1 MKIETTDIYRS
12 LRLLLEKKFQDIKV
26 QIKDVKNP
34 HPPCLY
40 IKFISGTNTQT
51 ATEYENN
58 TCSFDIIYF
67 SEQEKLQ
74 DLLSIEKEL
83 KKIFKYPLKIE
94 LMDKEKT
101 TCYQEIDS
109 ISTNLNEDDY
119 ILNCTISLSVDQVNT
134 EADPN
139 STDFENRYG
148 EYDNEEFMEE
158 LELEI

>member
-34 HPPCLY
+34 HPPCFY
-40 IKFISGTNTQT
+40 IKYISGTNTQT
-51 ATEYENN
+51 ATEFDNN

-74 DLLSIEKEL
+74 DLLSIEREL

-94 LMDKEKT
+94 LT
-101 TCYQEIDS
+101 
-109 ISTNLNEDDY
+109 
-119 ILNCTISLSVDQVNT
+119 LNCLMDIITRKTLIN
-134 EADPN
+134 N
-139 STDFENRYG
+139 
-148 EYDNEEFMEE
+148 
-158 LELEI
+158 